1 MVRSS
6 QHSLGL
12 CELVLLWTSEN
23 LACSLASKSGALPL
37 TTHHPLRRRGRRRE
51 MKIQSVLPLLF
62 SYASASNPFSSNV
75 VLLTQ
80 KNWAEL
86 DKSPFLWLVNVC
98 RQS

>member
-1 MVRSS
+1 
-6 QHSLGL
+6 
-12 CELVLLWTSEN
+12 
-23 LACSLASKSGALPL
+23 
-37 TTHHPLRRRGRRRE
+37 
-51 MKIQSVLPLLF
+51 
-62 SYASASNPFSSNV
+62 

>member
-1 MVRSS
+1 
-6 QHSLGL
+6 
-12 CELVLLWTSEN
+12 
-23 LACSLASKSGALPL
+23 
-37 TTHHPLRRRGRRRE
+37 
-51 MKIQSVLPLLF
+51 MKIQTVLPLLF

>member
-1 MVRSS
+1 MIWYYS
-6 QHSLGL
+6 
-12 CELVLLWTSEN
+12 WTFEN
-23 LACSLASKSGALPL
+23 LSRSRTQRIQTCRRQALSLS
-37 TTHHPLRRRGRRRE
+37 PLRRRGRRRE
-51 MKIQSVLPLLF
+51 MKIQLVLTLLF

>member
-12 CELVLLWTSEN
+12 CELVLLVARTWPVH
-23 LACSLASKSGALPL
+23 SLPNQALS
-37 TTHHPLRRRGRRRE
+37 HSPLRRRGRRRE

>member
-12 CELVLLWTSEN
+12 CELVLRTWPVH
-23 LACSLASKSGALPL
+23 SLPNQTLSHS
-37 TTHHPLRRRGRRRE
+37 PLRRRGRRRE

>member
-1 MVRSS
+1 MERRASTP
-6 QHSLGL
+6 LG
-12 CELVLLWTSEN
+12 CVNWCYSWSSEN
-23 LACSLASKSGALPL
+23 LFVYSLPNQALS
-37 TTHHPLRRRGRRRE
+37 HSPLRRRGRRRE

>member
-12 CELVLLWTSEN
+12 CELVLLGTMFTRFQIRRSPPHSPLKRARPPPRDEDPI
-23 LACSLASKSGALPL
+23 GAA
-37 TTHHPLRRRGRRRE
+37 
-51 MKIQSVLPLLF
+51 LLF

>member
-1 MVRSS
+1 MV
-6 QHSLGL
+6 HSLPIRRSP
-12 CELVLLWTSEN
+12 T
-23 LACSLASKSGALPL
+23 LPSW
-37 TTHHPLRRRGRRRE
+37 RRRE

>member
-12 CELVLLWTSEN
+12 CELVLLV
-23 LACSLASKSGALPL
+23 AVRSLPNQALSHSSPPQ
-37 TTHHPLRRRGRRRE
+37 TGFRRGHRRE

>member
-12 CELVLLWTSEN
+12 CELVLLVRT
-23 LACSLASKSGALPL
+23 CPVHSLPNQGLSHSSPPQTARP
-37 TTHHPLRRRGRRRE
+37 PRE

>member
-1 MVRSS
+1 MRALSLSS
-6 QHSLGL
+6 S
-12 CELVLLWTSEN
+12 
-23 LACSLASKSGALPL
+23 
-37 TTHHPLRRRGRRRE
+37 PLRRRGRRRE
-51 MKIQSVLPLLF
+51 IKIQLVLTLLF

>member
-12 CELVLLWTSEN
+12 CELVLLVASEN
-23 LACSLASKSGALPL
+23 LACHSLPNQALS
-37 TTHHPLRRRGRRRE
+37 HSPLRRRGRRRE